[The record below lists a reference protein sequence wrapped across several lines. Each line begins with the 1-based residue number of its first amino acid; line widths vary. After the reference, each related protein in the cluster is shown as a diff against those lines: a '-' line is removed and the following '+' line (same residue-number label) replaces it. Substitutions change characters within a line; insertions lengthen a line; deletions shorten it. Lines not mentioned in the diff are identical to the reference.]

1 MVRVTNSGRNGVQ
14 HVEHIHSEHRSHDA
28 HNTSVNAG
36 CASVSDDYAN
46 DADHLHVRERLQP
59 FMKHDDYMTWVL
71 VGVGAYIIWQ
81 MYQSYAVTQATSL
94 TVTNPLVSPVPQEGP
109 VVMAGP
115 PMTSVIN

>member
-1 MVRVTNSGRNGVQ
+1 MVLLATYVYNSVQ
-14 HVEHIHSEHRSHDA
+14 HVEHIHSEHSSHDA
-28 HNTSVNAG
+28 HNTRVNAG
-36 CASVSDDYAN
+36 CAGVSNDYAN
-46 DADHLHVRERLQP
+46 IADHVHVRERLQP